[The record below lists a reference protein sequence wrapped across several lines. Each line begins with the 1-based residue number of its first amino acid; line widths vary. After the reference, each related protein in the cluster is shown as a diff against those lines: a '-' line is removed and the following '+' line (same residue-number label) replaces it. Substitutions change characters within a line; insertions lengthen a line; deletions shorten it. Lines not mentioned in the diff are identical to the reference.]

1 MTAPRWQAWLQV
13 LIPLV
18 LVAAVFGLWQLLAVT
33 VYKGQ
38 EYVLPKPVSVFSQ
51 LGSDWDV
58 LQPDLLQTVKEFVL
72 GFFAGLS
79 ADVLPPTHHYAG
91 ELAFA
96 YTVIGYVAGM
106 LDAGEESSVLTIIS
120 VVAGASIGVV
130 VLYAGLGDLLG
141 NARITAGATLHAL
154 AGTVV
159 YDVVLAPFVVPLVS
173 AAARRLEP
181 VGSR

>member
-1 MTAPRWQAWLQV
+1 VTAQRIALRVAVVVTVVLLQV
-13 LIPLV
+13 CLINRMRLPLG
-18 LVAAVFGLWQLLAVT
+18 A
-33 VYKGQ
+33 
-38 EYVLPKPVSVFSQ
+38 
-51 LGSDWDV
+51 
-58 LQPDLLQTVKEFVL
+58 PDLLVVVVVAFALIGGSQRGAVL
-72 GFFAGLS
+72 GFFAGLT

-96 YTVIGYVAGM
+96 YTVIGYLAGM
-106 LDAGEESSVLTIIS
+106 LDAGEESSVLTIIT
-120 VVAGASIGVV
+120 VVAGASVGVV
-130 VLYAGLGDLLG
+130 LLYAGLGDLLG
-141 NARITAGATLHAL
+141 NARITASATLHAL